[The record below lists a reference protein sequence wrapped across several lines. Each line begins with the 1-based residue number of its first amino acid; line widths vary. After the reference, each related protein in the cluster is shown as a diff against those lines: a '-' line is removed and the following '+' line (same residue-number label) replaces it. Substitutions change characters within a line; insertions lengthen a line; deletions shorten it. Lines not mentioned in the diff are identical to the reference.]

1 MLLVDARI
9 RSDEGL
15 IEELP
20 MYAILN
26 LKLGCCGFR
35 GLSRLGILRIL
46 TPSLFGFVLSPLCS
60 RLEEDTYFREMKLG
74 ADLARY
80 LSLRKFSF
88 CSSRMSV
95 RVDIMCVN
103 YRTFSSGEEG
113 AVRMFYALLALLVRC
128 SGS

>member
-1 MLLVDARI
+1 MALPWSRLRYPYVTLPLRNVAVRSSLMLLVDARI

-20 MYAILN
+20 MYVILN
-26 LKLGCCGFR
+26 LKLRCCSFR

-80 LSLRKFSF
+80 LSLR
-88 CSSRMSV
+88 
-95 RVDIMCVN
+95 
-103 YRTFSSGEEG
+103 
-113 AVRMFYALLALLVRC
+113 
-128 SGS
+128 